1 MKYLKLFLEHNEIPS
16 HFIDLYSI
24 GYVLDPN
31 TGIMYAKWKKAFP
44 SANIL
49 DRGYDQVVYSAENG
63 YELDFDGTIPG
74 VSPEEELELSKWWK
88 SCEEMVGDK
97 INWDMI
103 NVAKDLSLD
112 YLDEGLDLNIQVLAS
127 ITPTAGKIQV
137 YYEGFSH
144 NSSTQKWYKYFPE
157 KMKIVTDG
165 VLQYRFS
172 LRETKSGNPTSRC
185 ELYNYE
191 LSQKL
196 SEIYKSELII
206 KP

>member
-1 MKYLKLFLEHNEIPS
+1 MRYLKLFLEHNETPS
-16 HFIDLYSI
+16 HFIDLDSI

-31 TGIMYAKWKKAFP
+31 TGMMYAKWKKG
-44 SANIL
+44 
-49 DRGYDQVVYSAENG
+49 GYDHENG
-63 YELDFDGTIPG
+63 YEVDFDDTIEG

-127 ITPTAGKIQV
+127 ITRYHQNGYKIQV

-172 LRETKSGNPTSRC
+172 LRETKSGNPVSRC

>member
-1 MKYLKLFLEHNEIPS
+1 MRYLKLFLEHSEVPS
-16 HFIDLYSI
+16 YFIDLDSV

-31 TGIMYAKWKKAFP
+31 TGFMYAKWKKG
-44 SANIL
+44 
-49 DRGYDQVVYSAENG
+49 GYDHENG
-63 YELDFDGTIPG
+63 YEVDFDDTIEG

-97 INWDMI
+97 INWQMI
-103 NVAKDLSLD
+103 NMAKDLSLD
-112 YLDEGLDLNIQVLAS
+112 YLDKGLELSIQVIAS
-127 ITPTAGKIQV
+127 ITPAAGKIQV
-137 YYEGFSH
+137 YYEHFSH
-144 NSSTQKWYKYFPE
+144 KSNSTKWYKYFPE

-172 LRETKSGNPTSRC
+172 LRETNSGNPVSRC

-196 SEIYKSELII
+196 SEIYKSEL
-206 KP
+206 KTMK

>member
-1 MKYLKLFLEHNEIPS
+1 MRYLKLFLEHSEVPS
-16 HFIDLYSI
+16 YFIDLDSA

-31 TGIMYAKWKKAFP
+31 TGFMYAKWKKG
-44 SANIL
+44 
-49 DRGYDQVVYSAENG
+49 GYDHENG
-63 YELDFDGTIPG
+63 YEVDFDDTIEG

-97 INWDMI
+97 INWQMI
-103 NVAKDLSLD
+103 NMAKDLSLD
-112 YLDEGLDLNIQVLAS
+112 YLDKGLELSIQVIAS
-127 ITPTAGKIQV
+127 ITPAAGKIQV
-137 YYEGFSH
+137 YYEHFSH
-144 NSSTQKWYKYFPE
+144 KSNSTKWYKYFPE

-172 LRETKSGNPTSRC
+172 LRETNSGNPVSRC

>member
-16 HFIDLYSI
+16 HFIDLDSI

-31 TGIMYAKWKKAFP
+31 TGFMYAKWKKG
-44 SANIL
+44 
-49 DRGYDQVVYSAENG
+49 GYDHENG
-63 YELDFDGTIPG
+63 YEVDFDGTIEG
-74 VSPEEELELSKWWK
+74 VSPEEGLELSKWWK

-97 INWDMI
+97 INWEMI
-103 NVAKDLSLD
+103 NMAKDLSLD

-172 LRETKSGNPTSRC
+172 LRETKSGNPVSRC

>member
-1 MKYLKLFLEHNEIPS
+1 MRYLKLFLEHNEIPS
-16 HFIDLYSI
+16 YFIDLDSI

-31 TGIMYAKWKKAFP
+31 TGFMYAKWKKG
-44 SANIL
+44 
-49 DRGYDQVVYSAENG
+49 GYDHENG
-63 YELDFDGTIPG
+63 YEVDFDGTIEG

-97 INWDMI
+97 VNWDMI

-127 ITPTAGKIQV
+127 ITSTAGKIQV

-172 LRETKSGNPTSRC
+172 LRETKSGNPVSRC

>member
-1 MKYLKLFLEHNEIPS
+1 MRYLKLFLEHSEVPS
-16 HFIDLYSI
+16 YFIDLDSV

-31 TGIMYAKWKKAFP
+31 TGFMYAKWKKG
-44 SANIL
+44 
-49 DRGYDQVVYSAENG
+49 GYDHENG
-63 YELDFDGTIPG
+63 YEVDFDDTIEG

-97 INWDMI
+97 INWQMI
-103 NVAKDLSLD
+103 NMAKDLSLD
-112 YLDEGLDLNIQVLAS
+112 YLDKGLELSIQVIAS
-127 ITPTAGKIQV
+127 ITPAAGKIQV
-137 YYEGFSH
+137 YYEHFSH
-144 NSSTQKWYKYFPE
+144 KSNSTKWYKYFPE

-172 LRETKSGNPTSRC
+172 LRETNSGNPVSRC

-206 KP
+206 KT

>member
-16 HFIDLYSI
+16 YFIDLDSI
-24 GYVLDPN
+24 GYVLNPN
-31 TGIMYAKWKKAFP
+31 TGFMYAKWKKG
-44 SANIL
+44 
-49 DRGYDQVVYSAENG
+49 GYDHENG
-63 YELDFDGTIPG
+63 YEVDFDGTIEG

-127 ITPTAGKIQV
+127 ITAGKIQV

-172 LRETKSGNPTSRC
+172 LRETKSGNPVSRC

>member
-31 TGIMYAKWKKAFP
+31 TGIMYAKWTKA
-44 SANIL
+44 
-49 DRGYDQVVYSAENG
+49 GYDQVVYSAEKG

-127 ITPTAGKIQV
+127 ITRYHQNGYKIQV
-137 YYEGFSH
+137 YYEEFSH